1 MGDGRLG
8 RATKL
13 GLLALLHAAV
23 SLAVFVLT
31 EAKTRIETEMKK
43 LIDTPSAPRP

>member
-1 MGDGRLG
+1 MKRS
-8 RATKL
+8 TKL

-31 EAKTRIETEMKK
+31 EARTRIETEISK
-43 LIDTPSAPRP
+43 LKAIEYTGA